1 MIRDLVQKLTGFMA
15 ETSHSARKK
24 HNLPIKVTFEPLY
37 STGRLNAPGEKLFI
51 SGETYDLSRS
61 GVGFIVSS
69 IRVRE
74 NYLVG
79 QERPLTAEIDLPGGK
94 VKMKI
99 VGRRYEKVGV
109 HLSTERFLIGA
120 EIIEI
125 DKENQEVYEHFLKYG
140 KRKKAASPS
149 LEMGGN

>member
-1 MIRDLVQKLTGFMA
+1 MA

-24 HNLPIKVTFEPLY
+24 HNFPIKVTFEPLY
-37 STGRLNAPGEKLFI
+37 STGRLNTPGEKLFI
-51 SGETYDLSRS
+51 SGETHDLSRS
-61 GVGFIVSS
+61 GIGFIVSS

-79 QERPLTAEIDLPGGK
+79 QERPLTAEIDLPSGK
-94 VKMKI
+94 IRMKI
-99 VGRRYEKVGV
+99 IGRRYEKVGV
-109 HLSTERFLIGA
+109 HLSTEKFLIGA

-125 DKENQEVYEHFLKYG
+125 DKENREAYEHFLKFG

-149 LEMGGN
+149 LEMGKN